1 MSQRVLNLAIVGCG
15 GMAAG
20 HARILAEMPE
30 VRLVAFCDIIPARA
44 EAFREKYA
52 KDARVFD
59 SFDAMIDSLGKKG
72 DPNALDDSNL
82 DGVVLVTP
90 HTVHFPQA
98 TKALEAGLHVLV
110 EKPMVTSSEHAY
122 ALWRTVEQSGKVF
135 AIAFQAPYS
144 AEYQCIARLRE
155 SGELGKVQLIQGWL
169 AQGWR
174 TNTIDTWRQDPSLS
188 GGGQM
193 YDSGAHVLNG
203 IMWIMNEPVVE
214 VSCMYDKV
222 GTPVDINGVV
232 MMKFASGAMGT
243 VCIGGNSPGWDVD
256 LRIQSDKMQ
265 LRTGPHGG
273 YLEGARQGRK
283 FYPPVSVDD
292 SPGAF
297 TPHRNFVNAILGR
310 EKLVAPVRYGV
321 LLSAL
326 MDAMYESAAKKSAV
340 SVKPV
345 PATLS

>member
-1 MSQRVLNLAIVGCG
+1 MLKLAIVGCG
-15 GMAAG
+15 GMAGG
-20 HARILAEMPE
+20 HARTLAAMPDVE
-30 VRLVAFCDIIPARA
+30 LAAFCDIVPERA
-44 EAFREKYA
+44 EAFCAQYA
-52 KDARVFD
+52 KDAAVFD
-59 SFDAMIDSLGKKG
+59 SFDAMLAKHGK
-72 DPNALDDSNL
+72 SL
-82 DGVVLVTP
+82 DGIVLVTP
-90 HTVHFPQA
+90 HTLHFPHA
-98 TKALEAGLHVLV
+98 TAALEAGIHVLV

-122 ALWRTVEQSGKVF
+122 ALWRTVNKSGKKL
-135 AIAFQAPYS
+135 AIAFQAPYT
-144 AEYQCIARLRE
+144 AEYQCIARLRD

-174 TNTIDTWRQDPSLS
+174 TNTANSWRQDPSLS

-256 LRIQSDKMQ
+256 LRIQSDKMY

-273 YLEGARQGRK
+273 WLEGARQGKK
-283 FYPPVSVDD
+283 FYPPVEVDD
-292 SPGAF
+292 APGAF
-297 TPHRNFVNAILGR
+297 TPHRNFVDAVLGKA
-310 EKLVAPVRYGV
+310 ELVSPVRYGA

-326 MDAMYESAAKKSAV
+326 MDAMYESAERKAPVA
-340 SVKPV
+340 VKPV
-345 PATLS
+345 PERL